1 MDSSSNSSES
11 EGAGPDDERGAGVV
25 SEETLG
31 SDADDEVAES
41 PAGVIAEVLPGV
53 AVVYGDVPAGLPLEP
68 IDMGLVS
75 ENDFAQI
82 TAMVAS
88 IGGNAAT
95 VGGNLGNALASV
107 QGLYRVSDATRALL
121 QSGGALAVKDGANL
135 GAIFANG
142 DLVAQARFIPV
153 TAISAAQTAAA
164 IGPAVAMIAIQVK
177 LSEISGL
184 VKTNI
189 AVTRQVLMEFRR
201 SEWAELKGLATT
213 VDRAIGEARQAESV
227 PEGLIRPLDGTS
239 AALDKQLDHYR
250 ENVKAHIKQIH
261 GLHIHQRREYLDT
274 NAEAIVFDTH
284 ALLTSLKAWTGYHAL
299 RVAHAREASA
309 EDPRE
314 GRLAEIVEAAARAEF
329 ERALADARVLT
340 AALRRELWLL
350 AELPGNVTIPLTQ
363 GRRDSKAT
371 QLMGSR
377 LLHAIEP
384 LASAFA
390 PPPQMPELPKVVVAP
405 SWVDPVEY
413 LSVLRWLLDDGEALR
428 ALAFPYTEDAGSVMR
443 ATGKTALKFPIAF
456 SAEVARGITD
466 VTSWRFGP
474 AGVVGD
480 AILSVAKGEFA
491 STKIA
496 AEIDKAGTTT
506 LVAVTSKRV
515 LVTDTKALVRHGTVL
530 REVALADVK
539 SATVLEVPVAGRW
552 VIRIVTED
560 AEVNWSTHLGAAKSD
575 VDNLVDVFV
584 HDDARDGV
592 SETLEPSA
600 TGVDAS
606 VDMP

>member
-1 MDSSSNSSES
+1 V
-11 EGAGPDDERGAGVV
+11 GAV
-25 SEETLG
+25 SEDSLG
-31 SDADDEVAES
+31 SDAGDEVAES
-41 PAGVIAEVLPGV
+41 PAGVIAEVRPGV
-53 AVVYGDVPAGLPLEP
+53 AVVYGDLPAGLGLEP
-68 IDMGLVS
+68 IDTGLVS
-75 ENDFAQI
+75 EDDFAQI

-95 VGGNLGNALASV
+95 VGGNFGNALASV

-153 TAISAAQTAAA
+153 TAFSAAQAAAA

-189 AVTRQVLMEFRR
+189 AVTRQVLMDFRR

-213 VDRAIGEARQAESV
+213 VDRAIGEAKQAESV

-261 GLHIHQRREYLDT
+261 GLHMHQRREYLDT

-329 ERALADARVLT
+329 ERVLADARVLT

-350 AELPGNVTIPLTQ
+350 AELPGSMTIPLTR
-363 GRRDSKAT
+363 GRRDSKAMH
-371 QLMGSR
+371 LMGSQ

-390 PPPQMPELPKVVVAP
+390 PPPPMPDLPKAIVAP
-405 SWVDPVEY
+405 SWVEPVEY
-413 LSVLRWLLDDGEALR
+413 LSVLRWLIDDGEVLR
-428 ALAFPYTEDAGSVMR
+428 GLAFPHTEDAGAVMR

-456 SAEVARGITD
+456 SAEIARGITD
-466 VTSWRFGP
+466 VTSWRLGP

-480 AILSVAKGEFA
+480 AILNLAKSDFA
-491 STKIA
+491 RTKIA

-506 LVAVTSKRV
+506 LVAVTSKRI
-515 LVTDTKALVRHGTVL
+515 LVADTKALVRHGAVL
-530 REVALADVK
+530 REVALAEVK
-539 SATVLEVPVAGRW
+539 SATVVEAPVAGRW
-552 VIRIVTED
+552 IIHIVTED
-560 AEVNWSTHLGAAKSD
+560 AEFSWSTHLGAAKSD
-575 VDNLVDVFV
+575 VDDLVDALVR
-584 HDDARDGV
+584 DDAMVGT
-592 SETLEPSA
+592 SKTLESPA
-600 TGVDAS
+600 TGAGPS
-606 VDMP
+606 VDML